1 MKVCGVELKGN
12 EAILVLLQG
21 QEACFE
27 LLDHV
32 TRKITLKDSDC
43 AAEVSLFRKAVDDF
57 MANNR
62 VEKILIKKRAK
73 KGKFAGGPD
82 TFKMEALIQIISGP
96 EVVLVSPQA
105 LATMEKKRSISFPA
119 PLLKYQQTAFLAGVW
134 GLVHI

>member
-21 QEACFE
+21 EA
-27 LLDHV
+27 DHFDYV
-32 TRKITLKDSDC
+32 DPKIRKIALGESDC
-43 AAEVSLFRKAVDDF
+43 AAEVCLFRKAAEDF
-57 MANNR
+57 FVCNG

-82 TFKMEALIQIISGP
+82 TFKMEALIQIISGV

-105 LATMEKKRSISFPA
+105 LATLEKKRDISFPTA
-119 PLLKYQQTAFLAGVW
+119 LLKYQQTAFLAGVW
-134 GLVHI
+134 GLTKI